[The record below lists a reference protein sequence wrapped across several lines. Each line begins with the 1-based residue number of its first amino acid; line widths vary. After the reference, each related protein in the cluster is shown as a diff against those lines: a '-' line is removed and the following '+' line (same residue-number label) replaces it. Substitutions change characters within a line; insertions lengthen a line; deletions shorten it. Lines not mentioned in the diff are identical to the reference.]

1 MYVLNIYYRLLS
13 EFLSVKTE
21 MDSVLRETE
30 VLEAE
35 LDVLLNKVEKRR
47 SRRGFMYT

>member
-1 MYVLNIYYRLLS
+1 M
-13 EFLSVKTE
+13 KTE

-35 LDVLLNKVEKRR
+35 LDVLLNKVDN
-47 SRRGFMYT
+47 SGPGGASCIHN